1 MSDALSISVLSI
13 VSVYFIL
20 IISFFIGW
28 LRTRKFSLKPGIPS
42 VRISILLPCHN
53 ERTNIAE
60 LFEALDQQNYPKDL
74 LELIWIDD
82 HSDDG
87 TGELLDQILLSRP
100 YHRVLH
106 LSGPE
111 SGKKAGLKAGMEC
124 ASGELILLTDADSRP
139 GKDWIRTVAGF
150 YQETGT
156 DLIAGPVVLAPATTW
171 QEKIQKLEFLSLVA
185 SSVGSA
191 GIGRPVMLQGPNV
204 GVKATDYQ
212 AMVHDLDNRFLSG
225 DDVFLLQ
232 AMKRIPGRKIRY
244 AMSREAIITSKPAAS
259 LGAFI
264 RQRRRWASKAKGYTD
279 PFLVLTTLVV
289 FLANLS
295 ILISFIAAPAGWSV
309 WYLPL
314 VLLGIK
320 SAADLP
326 LLIRA
331 AGFFNCTSILI
342 WFLPVQ
348 IAYPFYTTLTG
359 CWSLLGRVRW
369 R

>member
-1 MSDALSISVLSI
+1 MFDALSITVLS
-13 VSVYFIL
+13 VASVYFIL
-20 IISFFIGW
+20 ILSFYTGW
-28 LRTRKFSLKPGIPS
+28 LRTRRFQTKSGSPS

-53 ERTNIAE
+53 ERHNITE
-60 LFEALDQQNYPKDL
+60 LAEALYNQQYPNNL
-74 LELIWIDD
+74 VEVIWIDD

-87 TGELLDQILLSRP
+87 TGELLDQIVLSHP
-100 YHRVLH
+100 GQRVVH
-106 LSGPE
+106 LTGQE

-139 GKDWIRTVAGF
+139 GKDWIRTMAGF
-150 YQETGT
+150 FQETHT
-156 DLIAGPVVLAPATTW
+156 DLIAGPVVLGPATTW

-191 GIGRPVMLQGPNV
+191 GIGRPVMLQGPNI
-204 GVKATDYQ
+204 GVSASDYQ
-212 AMVHDLDNRFLSG
+212 GMVHDLDNRFISG

-232 AMKRIPGRKIRY
+232 AMKRTPDRKIRY
-244 AMSREAIITSKPAAS
+244 MMSRDAIITSKPAAS
-259 LGAFI
+259 LAGFL
-264 RQRRRWASKAKGYTD
+264 RQRQRWASKAKGYTD

-295 ILISFIAAPAGWSV
+295 ILISLVTALAGWSM

-314 VLLGIK
+314 ILLGIK

-331 AGFFNCTSILI
+331 ARFFNCTSLLT
-342 WFLPVQ
+342 WFLPLQ
-348 IAYPFYTTLTG
+348 IAYPFYITLTG
-359 CWSLLGRVRW
+359 FWSFWGRVRW

>member
-1 MSDALSISVLSI
+1 MFDALSITVLSV

-20 IISFFIGW
+20 IISFYAGW
-28 LRTRKFSLKPGIPS
+28 LRTRKYRLKPGNES
-42 VRISILLPCHN
+42 VRVSILLPCHN
-53 ERTNIAE
+53 EQNNITE
-60 LFEALDQQNYPKDL
+60 LSEALNRQHYPKDL
-74 LELIWIDD
+74 LEVIWIDD

-87 TGELLDQILLSRP
+87 TGELLDQIGLSGSG
-100 YHRVLH
+100 HRVLH

-111 SGKKAGLKAGMEC
+111 SGKKAGLQAGMEC

-139 GKDWIRTVAGF
+139 GKDWIRTMAGF
-150 YQETGT
+150 YQETNT
-156 DLIAGPVVLAPATTW
+156 DLIAGPVVLGPATTW

-191 GIGRPVMLQGPNV
+191 GIGRPVMLQGPNI
-204 GVKATDYQ
+204 GVSASDYQ
-212 AMVHDLDNRFLSG
+212 AMVHDLDNRFISG

-244 AMSREAIITSKPAAS
+244 VITREAIIESKPAAS
-259 LGAFI
+259 LAGFL
-264 RQRRRWASKAKGYTD
+264 RQRQRWASKAKGYTD

-289 FLANLS
+289 FLSNLS
-295 ILISFIAAPAGWSV
+295 ILISLVTALAGWSV

-320 SAADLP
+320 IAADLP
-326 LLIRA
+326 LLTRA
-331 AGFFNCTSILI
+331 ARFFNCTSLLI

-348 IAYPFYTTLTG
+348 IVYPFYTTITG
-359 CWSLLGRVRW
+359 CWSFCGRVRW

>member
-1 MSDALSISVLSI
+1 MFDALSITFLSV

-20 IISFFIGW
+20 ISSFFAGW
-28 LRTRKFSLKPGIPS
+28 LRTRKFQAKSGSPS
-42 VRISILLPCHN
+42 VSISILVPCHN
-53 ERTNIAE
+53 ERNNITE
-60 LFEALDQQNYPKDL
+60 LTEALDKQDYPK
-74 LELIWIDD
+74 ELVEVIWIDD
-82 HSDDG
+82 HSVDG
-87 TGELLDQILLSRP
+87 TGELLDQILVSRTN
-100 YHRVLH
+100 HRVLH

-124 ASGELILLTDADSRP
+124 AAGELILLTDADSRP
-139 GKDWIRTVAGF
+139 GKDWIRTMAGF
-150 YQETGT
+150 YQETNT
-156 DLIAGPVVLAPATTW
+156 DLIAGPVVLGPVTTW

-191 GIGRPVMLQGPNV
+191 GIGKPVMLQGPNI
-204 GVKATDYQ
+204 GVSASDYQ
-212 AMVHDLDNRFLSG
+212 AMVHDLDNRFISG

-244 AMSREAIITSKPAAS
+244 VMSREAIITSKPAAS
-259 LGAFI
+259 LGAFL
-264 RQRRRWASKAKGYTD
+264 RQRQRWASKAKGYTD

-289 FLANLS
+289 FLTNLS
-295 ILISFIAAPAGWSV
+295 ILVSLVTALGGWSV
-309 WYLPL
+309 WHLPL

-331 AGFFNCTSILI
+331 ARFFNCTSLLI
-342 WFLPVQ
+342 WFLPLQ
-348 IAYPFYTTLTG
+348 IAYPFYITLTG
-359 CWSLLGRVRW
+359 FWSFWGRVRW